1 MFPEYHKARLL
12 IHIAFHFTPGRETYL
27 DQVLAAIATYDFQQ
41 VQVTIDTNTESAR
54 SATIPSADRLE
65 LSWCIHDQL
74 ADPFQL
80 TWQHRLAMVK
90 RIDDFDYFMYLEDD
104 MQVLFT
110 ALKRWRDD
118 SLRLYPE
125 GYLRAFLR
133 TETCAD
139 ERIVSTDQKTVTG
152 AHNYRRAA
160 GEVWYY
166 PDNPYHAIWI
176 CSRQQLRDFV
186 DGPAWIDGNNPEW
199 GVRERAAAGMI
210 WHHGPPHR
218 SLLPLDKQGITHPDA
233 QIQHLPNNYALDP
246 AEEYGSLTLDK
257 LHNSRRTAVMY
268 RYWLGLLKMLAQPK
282 RKPLE

>member
-1 MFPEYHKARLL
+1 MFPEFHKARLL
-12 IHIAFHFTPGRETYL
+12 IHIAFHYTPGRETYL

-41 VQVTIDTNTESAR
+41 VQVNIDTNTESAR
-54 SATIPSADRLE
+54 SVTIPSADRLE

-80 TWQHRLAMVK
+80 TWQHRLDMGR

-110 ALKRWRDD
+110 TLTRWRED

-125 GYLRAFLR
+125 GYLRGFLR

-139 ERIVSTDQKTVTG
+139 QRIVSTDQKTVTG

-166 PDNPYHAIWI
+166 PDNPYDAIWI
-176 CSRQQLRDFV
+176 CSRQQLRDFI

-199 GVRERAAAGMI
+199 GVRERAAAGMT
-210 WHHGPPHR
+210 WHHGHPHR
-218 SLLPLDKQGITHPDA
+218 SLLPLDKQGKTHPDA

-257 LHNSRRTAVMY
+257 LHNSRRAAVMY
-268 RYWLGLLKMLAQPK
+268 RYWLGLLKILAQPR
-282 RKPLE
+282 RKPVE